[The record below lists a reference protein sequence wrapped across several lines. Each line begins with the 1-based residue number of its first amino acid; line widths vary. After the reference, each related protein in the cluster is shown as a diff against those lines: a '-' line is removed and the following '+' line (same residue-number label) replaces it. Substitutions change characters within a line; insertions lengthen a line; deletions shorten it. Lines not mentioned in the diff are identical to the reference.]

1 MMVTMM
7 AMTVH
12 FGWTMNT
19 AYVDSNLVGTGKI
32 SRAAIIGLQ
41 GGVWAASPGYN
52 VRLLIPT
59 FSSLCKDIDI
69 AFFYILKLTAEEQ
82 QAAIKAFANPDE
94 TQGHG
99 VRLAGQKFFTLQ
111 ATDEHVYGKKGVRL
125 TPPAPAS
132 FLLSVFDAFYFP
144 AHRDATSLND
154 F

>member
-1 MMVTMM
+1 MDWRIGDAKT
-7 AMTVH
+7 
-12 FGWTMNT
+12 
-19 AYVDSNLVGTGKI
+19 LVIHPATTTH
-32 SRAAIIGLQ
+32 Q
-41 GGVWAASPGYN
+41 Q
-52 VRLLIPT
+52 
-59 FSSLCKDIDI
+59 
-69 AFFYILKLTAEEQ
+69 LTAEEQ